1 MLHGRT
7 LGFIGGGNM
16 AEAIIRGLLAG
27 RVPAADILVAEP
39 VASRRDE
46 LANRYGVE
54 ARADNASVVA
64 AGDVLVLA
72 VKPQMFREVVAGL
85 GAGALEGKLL
95 ISIMAGVTA
104 AAIEEACGAAV
115 RVVRV
120 MPNTPALVLHGA
132 SALSAGSHAT
142 AEDLAFARGIF
153 DLVGTSCV
161 VEEKLMDAV
170 TGLSGSGPAYVF
182 TFIEAL
188 SDAGVKNGLPR
199 DVAARLAAQTVLGAA
214 KLVMETGEHPALLRE
229 KVTSPGGTT
238 IAGIASLE
246 RNGFRGAVIAAV
258 DTAVTRSAEL
268 GKK

>member
-1 MLHGRT
+1 MLQGRK

-16 AEAIIRGLLAG
+16 AEAIIKGLLAG

-39 VASRRDE
+39 VAPRREE
-46 LANRYGVE
+46 LRSRYGVD
-54 ARADNASVVA
+54 ARAENTDVVTASDAVI
-64 AGDVLVLA
+64 LA
-72 VKPQMFREVVAGL
+72 VKPQLFRGVIAGMGSGSL
-85 GAGALEGKLL
+85 DGKLL

-104 AAIEEACGAAV
+104 AAIEEACDGPV
-115 RVVRV
+115 RVIRV

-132 SALSAGSHAT
+132 SALSRGTHAT
-142 AEDLAFARGIF
+142 DEDLFFARGIF

-214 KLVMETGEHPALLRE
+214 KLVMESGEHPAILRE

-238 IAGIASLE
+238 IAGLASLE
-246 RNGFRGAVIAAV
+246 QNGFRGMVIGAV
-258 DTAVTRSAEL
+258 DAATTRSAEL
-268 GKK
+268 GRK